1 MSDGHRHECGSFFGC
16 GEEQGQGVL
25 RQDLVERSYDARAAD
40 RLTHMDEIDR
50 GTFDGY
56 LTARGRSRRD
66 LLKSSAFMG
75 VLAAIGPWFARPAI
89 AADGGGP
96 RRGA

>member
-1 MSDGHRHECGSFFGC
+1 MSHEHSHHCGALFGC
-16 GEEQGQGVL
+16 GEERGTGVV
-25 RQDLVERSYDARAAD
+25 RQDLAEWSYTPRAAD
-40 RLTHMDEIDR
+40 RLTHMDHIDR

-75 VLAAIGPWFARPAI
+75 VLAAIGPWFARPAF
-89 AADGGGP
+89 AADGGG
-96 RRGA
+96 